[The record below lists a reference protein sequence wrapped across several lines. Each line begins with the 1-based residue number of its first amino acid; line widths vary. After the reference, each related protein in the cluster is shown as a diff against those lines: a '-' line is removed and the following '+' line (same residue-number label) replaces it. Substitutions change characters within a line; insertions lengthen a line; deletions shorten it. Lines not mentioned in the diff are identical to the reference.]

1 MAHLKNGIME
11 SKEIKDSNS
20 SKKRNETTKNTLV
33 IKHECAKTMFRIVE
47 KLFWPIFLLFSEYNK
62 TSKWL

>member
-47 KLFWPIFLLFSEYNK
+47 KLF
-62 TSKWL
+62 